1 MTGFAIVERRIMTPE
16 EIKNSVLLLRERRE
30 SIPAMRDYKPQKGGK
45 KAAQPVNDK
54 PPEDTFGDL
63 FSE

>member
-1 MTGFAIVERRIMTPE
+1 MTPE